1 MLKERLFSVLIDQLP
16 IYFFFQIL
24 YFKGI
29 HSGKLPY
36 IRCADI
42 IIYSVSTALVFH
54 VVSVYNSHVQFVSLL
69 PKPHIQVVSL
79 LPKPHIQVV
88 SLLPKSQ
95 LQVVSLLPKSQLQVV
110 SLLPNLGP
118 KFDALFYL
126 LPLDCL
132 TGCRLLKLCM
142 SNCDLHYVFRVIS

>member
-95 LQVVSLLPKSQLQVV
+95 LQVVSLLP
-110 SLLPNLGP
+110 NLGP